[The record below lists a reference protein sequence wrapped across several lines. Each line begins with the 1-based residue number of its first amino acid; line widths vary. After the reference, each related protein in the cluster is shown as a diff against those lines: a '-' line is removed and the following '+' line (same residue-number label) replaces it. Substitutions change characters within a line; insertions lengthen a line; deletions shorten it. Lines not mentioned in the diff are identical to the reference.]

1 MVTIKNKL
9 KYTVAFVFAIIFFV
23 ANFIP
28 FANFAKADG
37 ESEPEIYELITLT
50 DQNYNT
56 AASIYSIPDIEKEQV
71 TPFNSVTEKYYEG
84 WSIFPQTDSNNEFN
98 TTYNVLDRGSTYNM
112 TRKSFYVW
120 VYFSNTFPQEYLEF
134 VLNNI
139 NSSRNIKI
147 KITASELE
155 KVLTKVDV
163 DYEEGYSWNL
173 IEFPLSTVGEYEAFT
188 SITIKYYST
197 GEVEAKTTA
206 ELNFY
211 NMYISDSQ
219 NTQVTA
225 ISKQRYN
232 GGKIKYPTDA
242 VLDNL
247 FTGDKITF
255 PSRSAFL
262 LEYAYWGKY
271 DLLKTYSDLTIVWR
285 IGIAKGNE
293 KINYYSLGNEF
304 TFDKEGLYKISYN
317 CTVNRGGEHSKTAA
331 EIVFEKYI
339 ENFYGMYFEN
349 PSFVDLKVGNSYIIS
364 FTMNPALTQ
373 TQDLTVQCNKEYID
387 VEEITS
393 SYVKIKIKQKGNT
406 TLKIVT
412 KGRRTGRTEE
422 TEYVAST
429 NIIAKEKS
437 NTRNYDTFKT
447 ICYITLALVGV
458 VLLVFLIK
466 TLVKA
471 HKYNVK

>member
-1 MVTIKNKL
+1 MVTIKNRL
-9 KYTVAFVFAIIFFV
+9 KYVVVFVFAIVFFV
-23 ANFIP
+23 ANFFPLVGI
-28 FANFAKADG
+28 AKADG

-56 AASIYSIPDIEKEQV
+56 AASIYAIPDIEKEQV
-71 TPFNSVTEKYYEG
+71 TPFDSVTETYFEG
-84 WSIFPQTDSNNEFN
+84 WSIFPETDSNNEFN
-98 TTYNVLDRGSTYNM
+98 TTYNVLDRESTYDM

-120 VYFSNTFPQEYLEF
+120 VYFSNTFPQECLEF
-134 VLNNI
+134 VLNNS

-147 KITASELE
+147 KITATELE
-155 KVLTKVDV
+155 NVLTKTDV

-173 IEFPLSTVGEYEAFT
+173 IEFPLSTFGEYEAFT

-219 NTQVTA
+219 NTGVTA
-225 ISKQRYN
+225 ISKQRFN

-247 FTGDKITF
+247 FTGDKIIF

-293 KINYYSLGNEF
+293 KINYYSLGSEF
-304 TFDKEGLYKISYN
+304 TFENEGLYNIYYS
-317 CTVNRGGEHSKTAA
+317 CTVNGEIKTTIA
-331 EIVFEKYI
+331 FTKYI
-339 ENFYGMYFEN
+339 EAFYGMYFEN
-349 PSFVDLKVGNSYIIS
+349 PSFVDLKVGDSYIIS

-373 TQDLTVQCNKEYID
+373 TQDLIVQCNKDYID
-387 VEEITS
+387 VEEITLN
-393 SYVKIKIKQKGNT
+393 YVKIKIKKKGNT

-412 KGRRTGRTEE
+412 KGKRAGRTEE

-429 NIIAKEKS
+429 NIVAKEKS
-437 NTRNYDTFKT
+437 KARNYDTFKT
-447 ICYITLALVGV
+447 ICYIALALVGV
-458 VLLVFLIK
+458 ALLVFLIK